1 MESRLLRVMFWGA
14 AITGIYAVVIKRLIK
29 NGLTREEK
37 VEKREDTAQ
46 YAVHSF
52 AE

>member
-1 MESRLLRVMFWGA
+1 MGSKLLGAMFWGA

-29 NGLTREEK
+29 NGLTREGK
-37 VEKREDTAQ
+37 VEKREDRAQ
-46 YAVHSF
+46 YAAHSF